1 MGQLIQNNQ
10 QIKEWDELKTEF
22 DLIQNKKFFVGQ
34 ITHALPSSWKQILQN
49 YTENINSLVIQDH
62 NLIKNIKYFPGIK

>member
-22 DLIQNKKFFVGQ
+22 DLIQSKKFFVGQ

-49 YTENINSLVIQDH
+49 YTENINNLVIQDH

>member
-22 DLIQNKKFFVGQ
+22 DLIQNKKFFVAQ

-49 YTENINSLVIQDH
+49 YTENINNLVIQDH